1 MTKSFRCNKYLICAS
16 TLMNDQRIIKQI
28 QRGNVRAFAAIY
40 DKYIEKIYRFVF
52 LKVSTKENAEDL
64 TSQIFIKTLN
74 YLIEKTDKEIENLNA
89 FLYQVAR
96 NTIADFYRQQGRA
109 QEIQSIDQ
117 EELESLPDKE
127 GQGLEKK
134 VILNLDILQVKKAL
148 QKINPDYQEAIIL
161 YYLEEFSVGEISQ
174 IVNRT
179 PGATRQVIHRGLEA
193 LRQILNSNEEHN

>member
-1 MTKSFRCNKYLICAS
+1 
-16 TLMNDQRIIKQI
+16 MNDQRIIKQI

-179 PGATRQVIHRGLEA
+179 PGATRQIIHRGLES